1 MTIFHQMKKRTLLLW
16 VVLLSITLLCVQSM
30 TLHIHAFDQDHEQG
44 YSHIPE
50 EAVNEHSHLTEAH
63 LSTDI
68 SHDYHHDEIMSE
80 IDVNQDALMKK
91 VSSNVIVLAFFSIV
105 ITILLSNIFLR
116 IFYRHRNDNINI
128 PFRYLLSP
136 PLRAPP
142 L

>member
-1 MTIFHQMKKRTLLLW
+1 MTIFHQMKKRTLFLW

-44 YSHIPE
+44 YSHIGE

-63 LSTDI
+63 LSSDI
-68 SHDYHHDEIMSE
+68 SHYYHHDEIMSE

-128 PFRYLLSP
+128 PWRYLLSP